1 MPKCDSVI
9 RRKWNECGCAMVGS
23 GGVSPLTFT
32 EIESYK
38 SVTGSNLTSFAA
50 SAIKLMSDAYC
61 VWVVKGR
68 AVACVAPYFEDTRT
82 QEQKN
87 KEVANKIRAMAK
99 NRRKP

>member
-1 MPKCDSVI
+1 MPNCDSVI
-9 RRKWNECGCAMVGS
+9 LRHWNECGCAMVGNS
-23 GGVSPLTFT
+23 GVSPLTFT

-38 SVTGSNLTSFAA
+38 SVTGLKLTSFAA

-61 VWVVKGR
+61 VWVAKGR
-68 AVACVAPYFEDTRT
+68 EIACVAPYFEDTRT